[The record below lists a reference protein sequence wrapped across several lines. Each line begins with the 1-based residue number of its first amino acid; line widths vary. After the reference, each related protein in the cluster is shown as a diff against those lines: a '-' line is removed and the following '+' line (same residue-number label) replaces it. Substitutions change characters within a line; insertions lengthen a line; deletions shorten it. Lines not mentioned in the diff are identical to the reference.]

1 MNIQGGGLSF
11 EISGSNDKLLS
22 VLNESKK
29 AIQNFSTAA
38 ISGGKGIDRC
48 GLPTLHGSRKKHTIG
63 NNPTRKTD

>member
-29 AIQNFSTAA
+29 AYQPGGGRDMQDADGHY
-38 ISGGKGIDRC
+38 SG
-48 GLPTLHGSRKKHTIG
+48 S
-63 NNPTRKTD
+63 

>member
-38 ISGGKGIDRC
+38 VSGGKGMIEPLRTQPPLLKKALQTLT
-48 GLPTLHGSRKKHTIG
+48 GL
-63 NNPTRKTD
+63 

>member
-29 AIQNFSTAA
+29 AIQNFSTGQFPAA
-38 ISGGKGIDRC
+38 KA
-48 GLPTLHGSRKKHTIG
+48 
-63 NNPTRKTD
+63 

>member
-29 AIQNFSTAA
+29 AIQNLARRQFPAE
-38 ISGGKGIDRC
+38 GHR
-48 GLPTLHGSRKKHTIG
+48 
-63 NNPTRKTD
+63 